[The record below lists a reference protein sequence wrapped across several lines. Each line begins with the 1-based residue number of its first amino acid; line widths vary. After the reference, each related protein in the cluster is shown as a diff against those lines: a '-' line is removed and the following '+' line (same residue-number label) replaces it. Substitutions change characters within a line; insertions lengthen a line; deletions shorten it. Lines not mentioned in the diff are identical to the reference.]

1 MREPLSKNAYRVR
14 ERFEAKHKPHPAYRR
29 QRMMHPAYHKTECR
43 HNGRVYKIKEAGE
56 SYGQRDVFSQGI
68 LPAPRRRQGYID
80 LFVWK
85 KSHPEKMFISFISH
99 CVPIDREQPE
109 ILQDDIP

>member
-1 MREPLSKNAYRVR
+1 
-14 ERFEAKHKPHPAYRR
+14 
-29 QRMMHPAYHKTECR
+29 MHPAYYKTECR
-43 HNGRVYKIKEAGE
+43 HHGRVYKIKEAGE